1 MSEFTGK
8 TALITGSTSGIG
20 RATALRLAAAGA
32 SVVVTGRNAERGA
45 EVVEKIKADGG
56 QARFI
61 AADLTNRDDV
71 ARLAR
76 DAGDVDILVNG
87 AAANIFGPSADI
99 TDDQYDTLLDSN
111 LRSVF
116 LLTAALAPKM
126 AERGHGSI
134 INISSGSAVM
144 GDDNNAVYVA
154 TKGAINAITRAWAAE
169 YGPSG
174 VRVNAVQPGP
184 TYTSVGPVWLDR
196 YIDLIPL
203 RRVGQPEE
211 LAEVI
216 TFLAGQGGSYINGAT
231 IPVDGGLTV
240 VEPPKPPVAA

>member
-20 RATALRLAAAGA
+20 RATALRLAAQGA
-32 SVVVTGRNAERGA
+32 DVVVTGRDAQRGA
-45 EVVEKIKADGG
+45 EVVDKIKADGG

-61 AADLTNRDDV
+61 AADLTDRADV
-71 ARLAR
+71 ARLAEA
-76 DAGDVDILVNG
+76 AGEVDVLVNG

-99 TDDQYDTLLDSN
+99 TAEQYDTLLDSN
-111 LRSVF
+111 LRAVF
-116 LLTAALAPKM
+116 LLTVALAPKM

-144 GDDNNAVYVA
+144 GDENNAVYVA
-154 TKGAINAITRAWAAE
+154 TKGALNAITRAWAAE

-196 YIDLIPL
+196 YINLIPL

-216 TFLAGQGGSYINGAT
+216 AFLAGPGGSYINGAT
-231 IPVDGGLTV
+231 IPVDGGLTA

>member
-1 MSEFTGK
+1 MSDFTGK

-32 SVVVTGRNAERGA
+32 SVVVTGRDAQRGA
-45 EVVEKIKADGG
+45 SVVEKIKADGG
-56 QARFI
+56 QARFV

-76 DAGDVDILVNG
+76 DAGDVDVLVNG
-87 AAANIFGPSADI
+87 AAANIFGPSADV
-99 TDDQYDTLLDSN
+99 TADQYDTLLDSN
-111 LRSVF
+111 LRAAF

-144 GDDNNAVYVA
+144 GDENNAVYVA

-196 YIDLIPL
+196 YINLIPL

-216 TFLAGQGGSYINGAT
+216 AFLAGPGGSYINGAT
-231 IPVDGGLTV
+231 IPVDGGLTA
-240 VEPPKPPVAA
+240 VEPPKPPVAV